1 MPKLNCLF
9 SLATL
14 GTFATFAL
22 PLAAQDA
29 PRINE
34 IIVVGVQDSH
44 TVATDDTLVAPAD
57 TAQMLRKMPG
67 ANLNKNGELTGIAQY
82 RGMFGDRISVAVDG
96 AQISGAGPNSMDAP
110 LSYAPVA
117 LLESL
122 TINRG
127 IAPVSTAQE
136 TIGGYIQ
143 AKTYSGEFG
152 SREAFEFTGRT
163 YFGTQTVNEGV
174 VASGFFAMTN
184 RNHLIR
190 GFVMNES
197 AKDLEFPDGVIT
209 PSEYERERFDL
220 GYSFRRGEHTF
231 AVDIARNNTGD
242 AGTPALPMDILSI
255 DSDLF
260 RTRYRHTGTAG
271 TLTAELF
278 GSNNEHWMSNF
289 HLRRP
294 PQDNMM
300 SPGRMRFRQTF
311 ATSENLGF
319 NLKYEQYVDNGV
331 WNYGL
336 DGHFTNHDAVVT
348 NPNIGTFFLTNF
360 NDSQRDI
367 LGAFVERSLV
377 IGETMGLDA
386 GVRYNRV
393 TMNTGEVGS
402 NLNPMN
408 LPAGMPVM
416 MNNLSSLLANGFN
429 STDRSQIDNN
439 FDWFARLS
447 LEASRGVIWYV
458 GAARKTR
465 SPSYQERYLW
475 SPMESTGGMADGKT
489 YVGRVDLNPEVAH
502 EIEVGFDWSGANFAL
517 YPRAFYKNVTDFIQ
531 GTPAT
536 SAVAN
541 NIAMMMSNMGMG
553 APDPLQFSNT
563 EARFFGF
570 DVEARYSLSDRLTL
584 RAIANVVRGERKDI
598 NDYLYRISP
607 DNVILALDY
616 TSEDW
621 LVSLE
626 SISYAAQDRISL
638 TNLEQATEAYS
649 VLNLSGLIE
658 FAAGAELRLGVE
670 NLLNETYFD
679 HLAAYNRAYNP
690 DIQTRSRMPGLGRNI
705 YGRLMWYF

>member
-1 MPKLNCLF
+1 
-9 SLATL
+9 
-14 GTFATFAL
+14 
-22 PLAAQDA
+22 
-29 PRINE
+29 
-34 IIVVGVQDSH
+34 
-44 TVATDDTLVAPAD
+44 
-57 TAQMLRKMPG
+57 
-67 ANLNKNGELTGIAQY
+67 
-82 RGMFGDRISVAVDG
+82 
-96 AQISGAGPNSMDAP
+96 
-110 LSYAPVA
+110 
-117 LLESL
+117 
-122 TINRG
+122 
-127 IAPVSTAQE
+127 
-136 TIGGYIQ
+136 
-143 AKTYSGEFG
+143 
-152 SREAFEFTGRT
+152 
-163 YFGTQTVNEGV
+163 
-174 VASGFFAMTN
+174 
-184 RNHLIR
+184 
-190 GFVMNES
+190 
-197 AKDLEFPDGVIT
+197 
-209 PSEYERERFDL
+209 
-220 GYSFRRGEHTF
+220 
-231 AVDIARNNTGD
+231 
-242 AGTPALPMDILSI
+242 
-255 DSDLF
+255 
-260 RTRYRHTGTAG
+260 
-271 TLTAELF
+271 
-278 GSNNEHWMSNF
+278 
-289 HLRRP
+289 
-294 PQDNMM
+294 M
-300 SPGRMRFRQTF
+300 SPGRTRFRQTF

-348 NPNIGTFFLTNF
+348 NPNVGPFFLTNF

-377 IGETMGLDA
+377 IGGTMGLDA
-386 GVRYNRV
+386 GIRYNRV

-408 LPAGMPVM
+408 MPAGMPVM

-429 STDRSQIDNN
+429 SADRSQIDNN

-447 LEASRGVIWYV
+447 LEGSKSITWYV

-598 NDYLYRISP
+598 NDYLYRVSP

>member
-1 MPKLNCLF
+1 
-9 SLATL
+9 
-14 GTFATFAL
+14 
-22 PLAAQDA
+22 
-29 PRINE
+29 
-34 IIVVGVQDSH
+34 
-44 TVATDDTLVAPAD
+44 
-57 TAQMLRKMPG
+57 
-67 ANLNKNGELTGIAQY
+67 
-82 RGMFGDRISVAVDG
+82 
-96 AQISGAGPNSMDAP
+96 
-110 LSYAPVA
+110 
-117 LLESL
+117 
-122 TINRG
+122 
-127 IAPVSTAQE
+127 
-136 TIGGYIQ
+136 
-143 AKTYSGEFG
+143 
-152 SREAFEFTGRT
+152 
-163 YFGTQTVNEGV
+163 
-174 VASGFFAMTN
+174 
-184 RNHLIR
+184 
-190 GFVMNES
+190 MNES
-197 AKDLEFPDGVIT
+197 ASDLEFPDGVIT

-231 AVDIARNNTGD
+231 DMDIARNNTGD

-260 RTRYRHTGTAG
+260 RTRYRYSGTTG

-278 GSNNEHWMSNF
+278 SSNNEHWMTNF

-348 NPNIGTFFLTNF
+348 NPNVGPFFLTNF

-429 STDRSQIDNN
+429 RADRSQIDNN

-447 LEASRGVIWYV
+447 LEASKGVIWYV

-489 YVGRVDLNPEVAH
+489 FVGRVDLNPEVAH

-563 EARFFGF
+563 EARFYGF

-598 NDYLYRISP
+598 NDYLYRVSP

-638 TNLEQATEAYS
+638 TNLEQDTEAYS

-670 NLLNETYFD
+670 NLLNEAYFD
-679 HLAAYNRAYNP
+679 HLAAYNRAYNT